1 VIYLDTSVALSA
13 LLAESRRPAPEFWEA
28 ELVSSRLLVYELWTR
43 IHARGLTKRLVEP
56 VRELTDQLTLLE
68 LSDEVLARAL
78 EPFPVPLRALDA
90 MHLASME
97 YLRGLGVP
105 VELASYDLRL
115 VTAAQALGFDA
126 AAL

>member
-1 VIYLDTSVALSA
+1 MIYLDTSVALSA
-13 LLAESRRPAPEFWEA
+13 LLSESRRPAPEFWDA
-28 ELVSSRLLVYELWTR
+28 KLVSSRLLVYELWTR

-56 VRELTDQLTLLE
+56 VRKLTDRLTLLE

-97 YLRGLGVP
+97 YLRGFGVP
-105 VELASYDLRL
+105 VTLASYDLRL
-115 VTAAQALGFDA
+115 VAAAQAMGFDA